1 MQNLNFKIYNFQFTI
16 FFPKGY
22 IIVSKTIRP
31 VITLLTDFGT
41 KDSYVGIMKGIISG
55 INPDANIID
64 LCHEIGRQDIFEG
77 AYVLYSSYKFFPAGT
92 IHVAVVDPGV
102 GTKRKIICAK
112 IRDCLFLAP
121 DNGIL
126 SLVLTDEK
134 PRLIIEVTNKKY
146 FLPEISNTFHGR
158 DIFAPVAAYLS
169 KGIEPLK
176 LGKKLKRIKKIDL
189 PAPTFFE
196 KEVDAR
202 TNKFVHATLTKRGVL
217 KGEVIYIDTF
227 GNLITNIKWDIFSKH
242 LGLTTPLSPP
252 SQGGD
257 KGEVKKIED
266 VIVMAGR
273 KKISG
278 VSRSYADVPVGEPL
292 AIFGS
297 SGYFEISVN
306 HGNARDV
313 LGLKKGDRVAVHLRR
328 TKF

>member
-1 MQNLNFKIYNFQFTI
+1 MK
-16 FFPKGY
+16 K
-22 IIVSKTIRP
+22 RH

-112 IRDCLFLAP
+112 IRDYLFLAP

-134 PRLIIEVTNKKY
+134 PRLIIEVTNKKH

-169 KGIEPLK
+169 RGINPLK
-176 LGKKLKRIKKIDL
+176 LGKRLTKIKRIEL
-189 PAPTFFE
+189 PHP
-196 KEVDAR
+196 DAS
-202 TNKFVHATLTKRGVL
+202 KQGVL
-217 KGEVIYIDTF
+217 KGKVIYIDVF
-227 GNLITNIKWDIFSKH
+227 GNLITNI
-242 LGLTTPLSPP
+242 
-252 SQGGD
+252 
-257 KGEVKKIED
+257 
-266 VIVMAGR
+266 R
-273 KKISG
+273 
-278 VSRSYADVPVGEPL
+278 
-292 AIFGS
+292 
-297 SGYFEISVN
+297 
-306 HGNARDV
+306 RDV
-313 LGLKKGDRVAVHLRR
+313 LLSFISSPQCGGGLRW
-328 TKF
+328 

>member
-1 MQNLNFKIYNFQFTI
+1 MKKR
-16 FFPKGY
+16 P
-22 IIVSKTIRP
+22 IV
-31 VITLLTDFGT
+31 TLLTDFGT

-112 IRDCLFLAP
+112 IRDYLFLAP

-134 PRLIIEVTNKKY
+134 PRLIIEVTNKKH

-169 KGIEPLK
+169 KGIDPLK
-176 LGKKLKRIKKIDL
+176 LGKRVKRIKEIDF
-189 PAPTFFE
+189 PVPTFFE
-196 KEVDAR
+196 KRVETR
-202 TNKFVHATLTKRGVL
+202 TNKFVHATPTKRGVL
-217 KGEVIYIDTF
+217 KGEVIYIDAF
-227 GNLITNIKWDIFSKH
+227 GNLITNIRRDVFNKH

-257 KGEVKKIED
+257 EGEVIDYIDLFPPLQGGDKGEVKKIED
-266 VIVMAGR
+266 VIVTAGR

-278 VSRSYADVPVGEPL
+278 ISRSYADVQVGEPL

-297 SGYFEISVN
+297 SGYLEISVN
-306 HGNARDV
+306 RGNARDV
-313 LGLKKGDRVAVHLRR
+313 LGLKKGDRVTVNY
-328 TKF
+328 KI